1 MASIFTVIILSTV
14 ILGLCFA
21 GLAITMI
28 IKKNGKFPETE
39 IGYNKNMRRIG
50 IRCAKQDELNKW
62 RKRPESTSGSP
73 CSHCA
78 TQCND
83 DEK

>member
-1 MASIFTVIILSTV
+1 MTTIFTIIILSIV

-39 IGYNKNMRRIG
+39 IGHNKNMQQLG
-50 IRCAKQDELNKW
+50 IRCAKQEELC
-62 RKRPESTSGSP
+62 SGCQTP
-73 CSHCA
+73 CAQLPTLNS
-78 TQCND
+78 
-83 DEK
+83 

>member
-1 MASIFTVIILSTV
+1 MGSIFIVIILSTV

-21 GLAITMI
+21 GLAITII

-39 IGYNKNMRRIG
+39 IGRNKNMQQLG
-50 IRCAKQDELNKW
+50 IRCTKQEELRKW
-62 RKRPESTSGSP
+62 RSGVNPASGNP

-78 TQCND
+78 MSCND
-83 DEK
+83 SAQ